1 MTAAD
6 SETPCVCASPTT
18 WASRTGELPQELCL
32 WFCPLNPRL
41 PSATAFEEIARWQAG
56 PQTWTQT
63 WTLQPDQGVAKVILP
78 PKSQHKLCGI
88 WILFKSVSEAKFE
101 PSEVTF
107 LRLMPHTV
115 FHYWIQYH
123 NSEYWFFFYFQS
135 WIHIMNSYFWIHICE
150 FRAYA
155 YEFIC
160 IWIHKFRIYTHEFV
174 YMNLHTH
181 EFIYS
186 FHLWIH
192 IDYEYMSFHTWIH
205 MYMNSI
211 YEFTYEFN
219 EFIYEFIVYMNS
231 CKLWIHTIS
240 SYMNSYWAW
249 IHEWI
254 MGTIVQ
260 RSL

>member
-123 NSEYWFFFYFQS
+123 KFRILIFFSIFSHEFIL
-135 WIHIMNSYFWIHICE
+135 WIHIFEFIYVNSEPMHMNS
-150 FRAYA
+150 YA
-155 YEFIC
+155 YEFINSES
-160 IWIHKFRIYTHEFV
+160 IH
-174 YMNLHTH
+174 MNL
-181 EFIYS
+181 F
-186 FHLWIH
+186 
-192 IDYEYMSFHTWIH
+192 TWICIL
-205 MYMNSI
+205 MNSYIHFI
-211 YEFTYEFN
+211 YEFT
-219 EFIYEFIVYMNS
+219 
-231 CKLWIHTIS
+231 
-240 SYMNSYWAW
+240 
-249 IHEWI
+249 
-254 MGTIVQ
+254 
-260 RSL
+260 